1 MKSCKLIPGLVA
13 MTAVFALACGSDSNG
28 GGTDVVADPGKPN
41 DPGPTIDQ
49 GKTDTPMQMVTF
61 KAVVKD
67 NLTKAVIEGA
77 EVTAIDNDT
86 GDMLTYQTLSDG
98 QGNIAMEVPADHEL
112 LGFRVTA
119 DLFKDTYQFNIDS
132 DAQDEEIWAVSV
144 NGFEMA
150 AGLAGFVPDKTKSVV
165 AGAIYWVNEAGE
177 EEYVSCGHVV
187 ADPAGEYRYFDEF
200 TGLPAPLADVP
211 HTMAGKGEGRFVV
224 GNVPPG
230 LVTLTTYFGDDP
242 ASTDD
247 FIGTAKFFAYPDS
260 IAITNVYADKDKY
273 PAENPSPATCE

>member
-1 MKSCKLIPGLVA
+1 MKSCKLILGLAA
-13 MTAVFALACGSDSNG
+13 MTAVFALACGSDNG
-28 GGTDVVADPGKPN
+28 TEGDTGGLP
-41 DPGPTIDQ
+41 
-49 GKTDTPMQMVTF
+49 DTSVQLGTF

-86 GDMLTYQTLSDG
+86 GEMLEYTTMSDA
-98 QGNIAMEVPADHEL
+98 QGNIEMQVPAGIL

-119 DLFKDTYQFNIDS
+119 DLFKDTYQFNIES
-132 DAQDEEIWAVSV
+132 DALDEEVWAVSI

-187 ADPAGEYRYFDEF
+187 SDPVGEYRYFSET
-200 TGLPAPLADVP
+200 TGLPAPLAEVP
-211 HTMAGKGEGRFVV
+211 NTMAGKGEGRFVV
-224 GNVPPG
+224 GNVPAG
-230 LVTLTTYFGDDP
+230 KTVLTTYFDDDP
-242 ASTDD
+242 ASTEK
-247 FIGTAKFFAYPDS
+247 FIGTATFFAYPDS

-273 PAENPSPATCE
+273 PAENPSPATCN